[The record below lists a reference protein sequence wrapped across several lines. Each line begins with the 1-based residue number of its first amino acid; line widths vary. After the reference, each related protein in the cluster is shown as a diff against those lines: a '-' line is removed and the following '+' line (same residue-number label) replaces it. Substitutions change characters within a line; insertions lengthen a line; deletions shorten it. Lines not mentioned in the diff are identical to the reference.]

1 MSSTKACDMQA
12 FALLRFLIMEQIFIV
27 NEDQRAIL
35 ETVER
40 FVEEE
45 VRPHAARLDANP
57 DPADGFSWEIVEKAH
72 ELGIRTMTLS
82 EKWGGLGTDSL
93 TTAMVIEELAKGD
106 IGVSVIFAQTL
117 KIAQIMEKA
126 LNAEQQ
132 ARVLAKFSSDPRGML
147 AIGITEPDT
156 ASNYFL
162 PYPTPFRTS
171 ARRTPGGWIV
181 NGMKH
186 FISNG
191 NRASFY
197 LLFAQTEPG
206 KPLAEGSTCFLLER
220 GRSGF
225 SIGRVHDK
233 MGERLANN
241 AELIFQDCFV
251 PDENVVGEPGKGYS
265 VLAQFFPQSNA
276 YAGATILGV
285 AVALHRKAIEWAQVR
300 VQGGKPLI
308 EHDGIRSQLA
318 EMRMLVDASRSYI
331 HRACWLA
338 DHQEYGWDKTL
349 GALPKA
355 MAAQAAWK
363 IATWTMEIHG
373 GHGYMKEFGVEKLM
387 RDAAAFLHSDG
398 VNRTLFLKAAN
409 FMFTD

>member
-1 MSSTKACDMQA
+1 
-12 FALLRFLIMEQIFIV
+12 MEDIFV
-27 NEDQRAIL
+27 MNDDQRAIL
-35 ETVER
+35 ETVAR

-45 VRPHAARLDANP
+45 VTPRAAKLDANP
-57 DPADGFSWEIVEKAH
+57 DPAQSFSWEIVEKAH
-72 ELGIRTMTLS
+72 EVGLRTMTLS

-93 TTAMVIEELAKGD
+93 TTAMVIEELGKGD

-117 KIAQIMEKA
+117 KIAQIMQKA
-126 LNAEQQ
+126 LNEDQQ
-132 ARVLAKFSSDPRGML
+132 SRVLPGFAADPRGML
-147 AIGITEPDT
+147 AIGITEPDN

-162 PYPTPFRTS
+162 PYPTPFRTG
-171 ARRTPGGWIV
+171 ARKTTGGWVI

-191 NRASFY
+191 NRASHY
-197 LLFAQTEPG
+197 LLFVQTERE
-206 KPLAEGSTCFLLER
+206 KPMAEGSTCFLVER
-220 GRSGF
+220 DRPGF
-225 SIGRVHDK
+225 TIGRVHDK

-241 AELIFQDCFV
+241 AELIFQDCFI
-251 PDENVVGEPGKGYS
+251 PDENVVGNVGNGFN
-265 VLAQFFPQSNA
+265 VLAEFFPQSNA
-276 YAGATILGV
+276 YAGATVLGV
-285 AVALHRKAIEWAQVR
+285 AGALHQKAIEWAKIR
-300 VQGGKPLI
+300 VQGGRPLI
-308 EHDGIRSQLA
+308 EHDGIRAQLA
-318 EMRMLVDASRSYI
+318 EMRMLIDASRSYI

-338 DHQEYGWDKTL
+338 DHPEHGWDRTL

-373 GHGYMKEFGVEKLM
+373 GHGYMKEFGVEKLV

-409 FMFTD
+409 FMFRD

>member
-1 MSSTKACDMQA
+1 
-12 FALLRFLIMEQIFIV
+12 MEDIFIL
-27 NEDQRAIL
+27 NDDQRAIL
-35 ETVER
+35 KTVAR
-40 FVEEE
+40 FVEQE
-45 VRPHAARLDANP
+45 VAPRAAKLDADP
-57 DPADGFSWEIVEKAH
+57 DPAGGFSWEIVEKAH

-82 EKWGGLGTDSL
+82 ERWGGLGTDSL
-93 TTAMVIEELAKGD
+93 TTAMVIEELGKGD

-117 KIAQIMEKA
+117 KIAQIMQKA
-126 LNAEQQ
+126 LDPEQQ
-132 ARVLAKFSSDPRGML
+132 QRVLPKFAADPRGML
-147 AIGITEPDT
+147 AIGITEPDN

-162 PYPTPFRTS
+162 PYPTPFRTQ
-171 ARRTPGGWIV
+171 AQKTRGGWIV

-191 NRASFY
+191 NRASHY
-197 LLFAQTEPG
+197 LLFVQTEKD
-206 KPLAEGSTCFLLER
+206 KPMAEGATCFLLER
-220 GRSGF
+220 DRPGF

-251 PDENVVGEPGKGYS
+251 PDENVVGTAGKGFG
-265 VLAQFFPQSNA
+265 VLAEFFPQSNA
-276 YAGATILGV
+276 YAAATVLGV
-285 AVALHRKAIEWAQVR
+285 AGALHKKAIEWAKVR

-308 EHDGIRSQLA
+308 EHDGIRAQLA
-318 EMRMLVDASRSYI
+318 EMRMLIDASRSYI

-338 DHQEYGWDKTL
+338 DHQEHGWDRTL

-355 MAAQAAWK
+355 MASQAAWK

-373 GHGYMKEFGVEKLM
+373 GHGYMKELGVEKLV

-409 FMFTD
+409 FMFKD

>member
-1 MSSTKACDMQA
+1 MLNA
-12 FALLRFLIMEQIFIV
+12 E
-27 NEDQRAIL
+27 QRAIL
-35 ETVER
+35 DAVAR
-40 FVEEE
+40 FVAEE
-45 VRPHAARLDANP
+45 VRPRAAKLDADP
-57 DPADGFSWEIVEKAH
+57 DPAAGFSWEIVEVAH
-72 ELGIRTMTLS
+72 KVGIRTMTLS

-132 ARVLAKFSSDPRGML
+132 ARVLPKFASDPRGMF
-147 AIGITEPDT
+147 AIGITEPDN

-162 PYPTPFRTS
+162 PHPTPFRTS
-171 ARRTPGGWIV
+171 AKKVDGGWVV

-197 LLFAQTEPG
+197 LLFVQTEPG
-206 KPLAEGSTCFLLER
+206 KPMAEGSTCFLLER
-220 GRSGF
+220 GRPGF
-225 SIGRVHDK
+225 TIGRVHDK

-241 AELIFQDCFV
+241 AELVFQDCFL
-251 PDENVVGEPGKGYS
+251 PDANVVGEPGKGFGI
-265 VLAQFFPQSNA
+265 LGQFFPQSNA
-276 YAGATILGV
+276 YAAATILGV
-285 AVALHRKAIEWAQVR
+285 AVALHHKAIEWAKLR

-308 EHDGIRSQLA
+308 EHDGIRAQLA
-318 EMRMLVDASRSYI
+318 EMRMLIDASRAYV
-331 HRACWLA
+331 HRAAWLA
-338 DHQEYGWDKTL
+338 DHQEHGWDRTL

-373 GHGYMKEFGVEKLM
+373 GHGYMKEFGVEKLV

-409 FMFTD
+409 FMFS

>member
-1 MSSTKACDMQA
+1 V
-12 FALLRFLIMEQIFIV
+12 EEIFIA

-35 ETVER
+35 ETVAR

-45 VRPHAARLDANP
+45 VKPRAAALDADP
-57 DPADGFSWEIVEKAH
+57 DPAQGFSWEIVEKAH
-72 ELGIRTMTLS
+72 EVGIRTMTLS

-93 TTAMVIEELAKGD
+93 TTAMVIEELGKGD

-117 KIAQIMEKA
+117 KIAQIMQKA
-126 LNAEQQ
+126 LNAAQQ
-132 ARVLAKFSSDPRGML
+132 ERVLPKFAADPRGML
-147 AIGITEPDT
+147 AIGITEPDN

-162 PYPTPFRTS
+162 PFPTPFRTS
-171 ARRTPGGWIV
+171 AQKTAGGWVV

-191 NRASFY
+191 NRASHY
-197 LLFAQTEPG
+197 LLFVQTEKGRPMY
-206 KPLAEGSTCFLLER
+206 EGATCFLVER
-220 GRSGF
+220 DRPGF
-225 SIGRVHDK
+225 TIGRVHDK

-241 AELIFQDCFV
+241 AELVFQDCFI
-251 PDENVVGEPGKGYS
+251 PDENVVGKVNNGFN
-265 VLAQFFPQSNA
+265 VLAEFFPQSNA
-276 YAGATILGV
+276 YAAATILGV
-285 AVALHRKAIEWAQVR
+285 ACALHDKAIEWAKVR

-308 EHDGIRSQLA
+308 EHDGIRAQLA
-318 EMRMLVDASRSYI
+318 EMRMLIDASRSYV

-338 DHQEYGWDKTL
+338 DHQEHGWDRTL

-355 MAAQAAWK
+355 MASQAAWK

-373 GHGYMKEFGVEKLM
+373 GHGYMKEFGVEKLV

-409 FMFTD
+409 FMFKD

>member
-1 MSSTKACDMQA
+1 MD
-12 FALLRFLIMEQIFIV
+12 EIFIL
-27 NEDQRAIL
+27 NDDQRAIL
-35 ETVER
+35 KTVAR
-40 FVEEE
+40 FVDEE
-45 VRPHAARLDANP
+45 VTPRAARLDAEP
-57 DPADGFSWEIVEKAH
+57 DPAAGFSWEIVEKAH
-72 ELGIRTMTLS
+72 ELGIRTMTLA
-82 EKWGGLGTDSL
+82 ERWGGLGTDSL
-93 TTAMVIEELAKGD
+93 TTAMVIEELGRGD

-117 KIAQIMEKA
+117 KIAQIMQKA

-132 ARVLAKFSSDPRGML
+132 QRVLPKFAGDPRGML
-147 AIGITEPDT
+147 AIGITEPDN

-162 PYPTPFRTS
+162 PHPTPFRTQ
-171 ARRTPGGWIV
+171 ARKAPGGWIV

-191 NRASFY
+191 NRASYY
-197 LLFAQTEPG
+197 LLFVQTEKDRPM
-206 KPLAEGSTCFLLER
+206 AEGATCFLLER
-220 GRSGF
+220 DRPGF

-241 AELIFQDCFV
+241 AELIFQDCFL
-251 PDENVVGEPGKGYS
+251 PDENVVGAAGRGFG
-265 VLAQFFPQSNA
+265 VLAEFFPQSNA
-276 YAGATILGV
+276 YAAATVLGV
-285 AVALHRKAIEWAQVR
+285 AGALHKKAVEWARVR

-308 EHDGIRSQLA
+308 EHDGIRAQLA
-318 EMRMLVDASRSYI
+318 EMRMLIDASRSYI

-338 DHQEYGWDKTL
+338 DHQEHGWDRTL

-373 GHGYMKEFGVEKLM
+373 GHGYMKEFGVEKLV

-409 FMFTD
+409 FMFKD

>member
-1 MSSTKACDMQA
+1 VDD
-12 FALLRFLIMEQIFIV
+12 IFIV

-35 ETVER
+35 ETVAR

-45 VRPHAARLDANP
+45 VKPRAAALDADP
-57 DPADGFSWEIVEKAH
+57 DPAKGFSWEIVEKAH
-72 ELGIRTMTLS
+72 EVGIRTMTLS

-93 TTAMVIEELAKGD
+93 TTAMVIEELGKGD

-117 KIAQIMEKA
+117 KIAQIMQKA
-126 LNAEQQ
+126 LNPAQQ
-132 ARVLAKFSSDPRGML
+132 ERVLPKFAADPRGML
-147 AIGITEPDT
+147 AIGITEPDN

-162 PYPTPFRTS
+162 PFPTPFRTS
-171 ARRTPGGWIV
+171 AQKTAGGWVV

-191 NRASFY
+191 NRASYY
-197 LLFAQTEPG
+197 LLFVQTDKG
-206 KPLAEGSTCFLLER
+206 KPMYEGATCFLVER
-220 GRSGF
+220 DRPGF
-225 SIGRVHDK
+225 TIGRVHDK

-241 AELIFQDCFV
+241 AELVFQDCFI
-251 PDENVVGEPGKGYS
+251 PDENVVGKVHNGFN
-265 VLAQFFPQSNA
+265 VLAEFFPQSNA
-276 YAGATILGV
+276 YAAATILGV
-285 AVALHRKAIEWAQVR
+285 AGALHKKAIEWARVR
-300 VQGGKPLI
+300 VQGGKPLV
-308 EHDGIRSQLA
+308 EHDGIRAQLA
-318 EMRMLVDASRSYI
+318 EMRMLIDASRSYV

-338 DHQEYGWDKTL
+338 DHQEHGWDKTL

-355 MAAQAAWK
+355 MASQAAWK

-373 GHGYMKEFGVEKLM
+373 GHGYMKEFGVEKLV

-409 FMFTD
+409 FMFRD